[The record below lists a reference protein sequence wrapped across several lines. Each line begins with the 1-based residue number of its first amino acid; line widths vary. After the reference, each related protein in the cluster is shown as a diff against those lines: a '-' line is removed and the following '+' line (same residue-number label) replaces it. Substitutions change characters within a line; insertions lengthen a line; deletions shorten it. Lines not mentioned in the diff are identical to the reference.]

1 VLLDTI
7 DLADYW
13 LVILGPLQAKW
24 PSGIPWTLMCG
35 EDGCNQQEDV
45 KLNIARC
52 IRFGSG
58 LFSDLQKQLWARQRG
73 TERPVISIAEQ
84 REYIAAHQVDPSSV
98 FEYHDVRV
106 EFGRSTLGSF
116 FDSTEKWIED
126 VNASTTA
133 ALSEFATERERE
145 SHMRLTA
152 EARRLTRYAHMVKSI
167 TVNEQREVNGEM
179 QVIPQTE
186 TDTAKIVE
194 MLEELS
200 SDRIYV
206 GQFENAIAEY
216 NERTRLAVFGYM
228 GKRCPACGKTHGEKD
243 GLYRGIVTISPDR
256 VFFVLSR
263 VVSEIQ
269 KFLLDQYADIG

>member
-1 VLLDTI
+1 
-7 DLADYW
+7 
-13 LVILGPLQAKW
+13 
-24 PSGIPWTLMCG
+24 
-35 EDGCNQQEDV
+35 
-45 KLNIARC
+45 
-52 IRFGSG
+52 
-58 LFSDLQKQLWARQRG
+58 
-73 TERPVISIAEQ
+73 
-84 REYIAAHQVDPSSV
+84 
-98 FEYHDVRV
+98 
-106 EFGRSTLGSF
+106 
-116 FDSTEKWIED
+116 
-126 VNASTTA
+126 
-133 ALSEFATERERE
+133 
-145 SHMRLTA
+145 MRLTA

-243 GLYRGIVTISPDR
+243 GLYRGYCYHQSGQG
-256 VFFVLSR
+256 FFRAR

>member
-1 VLLDTI
+1 
-7 DLADYW
+7 
-13 LVILGPLQAKW
+13 
-24 PSGIPWTLMCG
+24 
-35 EDGCNQQEDV
+35 
-45 KLNIARC
+45 
-52 IRFGSG
+52 
-58 LFSDLQKQLWARQRG
+58 
-73 TERPVISIAEQ
+73 
-84 REYIAAHQVDPSSV
+84 
-98 FEYHDVRV
+98 
-106 EFGRSTLGSF
+106 
-116 FDSTEKWIED
+116 
-126 VNASTTA
+126 
-133 ALSEFATERERE
+133 
-145 SHMRLTA
+145 MRLTA

-256 VFFVLSR
+256 VFRALSSGVR
-263 VVSEIQ
+263 DSEI
-269 KFLLDQYADIG
+269 LAGSIRRYWLDQEDVPSEQIITTLKMDTTSLQAA